1 MSFVVSLFDW
11 LNEESEDEDGGGAG
25 AAVAA
30 APKARYEASS
40 KALDAVAVTLS
51 AEEYNHIAAINVKTM
66 EADTAHLE
74 VLRQTQDRLDRAQ
87 IPLPADSD
95 PGYEIHTWL
104 ATVLAPC
111 PELMVVPPKLLSVA
125 PVFEPAPVMLD
136 GTTAAALASAQ
147 SQLSEE
153 EYNHI
158 LNVQRQLAELEL
170 EAEMQTARKLMP
182 RKMPKHRSMQP
193 GGCSIAAPSA
203 HGPAA
208 TAPVARAARAA
219 GVAAG
224 EGLLPVPAVAR
235 AAAAG
240 TGAPASHRGPEFATP
255 IPMGLPRPGDF
266 TTPMALPADALAA
279 PGAELATPPGPAGT
293 EPSYDDLFGF
303 TPKR

>member
-1 MSFVVSLFDW
+1 
-11 LNEESEDEDGGGAG
+11 
-25 AAVAA
+25 
-30 APKARYEASS
+30 
-40 KALDAVAVTLS
+40 
-51 AEEYNHIAAINVKTM
+51 
-66 EADTAHLE
+66 
-74 VLRQTQDRLDRAQ
+74 
-87 IPLPADSD
+87 
-95 PGYEIHTWL
+95 
-104 ATVLAPC
+104 
-111 PELMVVPPKLLSVA
+111 
-125 PVFEPAPVMLD
+125 
-136 GTTAAALASAQ
+136 
-147 SQLSEE
+147 
-153 EYNHI
+153 
-158 LNVQRQLAELEL
+158 
-170 EAEMQTARKLMP
+170 
-182 RKMPKHRSMQP
+182 MQP